1 MNQRTLKAKLN
12 FSGIGLHTGAAVN
25 MWVHPAAAGS
35 GIRFRRVDLEDKPE
49 VRALADYVVSTNR
62 CTTLQNKEAIVH
74 TVEHILSALAG
85 MQVDNALIE
94 LDNLEVPIMDGSA
107 ALFVEAIRDIGI
119 EDQGVSRKVFHLTE
133 NLYLKDE
140 EKDAELMIVP
150 SEHYDVT
157 VLVDYASDL
166 HGPQHAHLKS
176 LESYADEIAPSR
188 TFCML
193 RELEFLHSNNLIK
206 GGSLENAIVIADRE
220 VEEAELD
227 RLANLFHQPKV
238 RISDEGILDNNKLRF
253 RNEPARHKLLDVIG
267 DLSLVGTHLCAKF
280 IATKP
285 GHSSNVKFAAQIRKY
300 IQKNRHMIDAPIYDP
315 KQEPVFD
322 INQIE
327 KFLPHKYPFLLIDK
341 IIHMSE
347 TEVVSVKNVTVNE
360 PFFQGH
366 FPGNPVMPGVLQVEA
381 MAQTGGVLAMNVMD
395 KEQDYVTYFLSI
407 KEAKFR
413 AKVIPGDTLI
423 FKLELV
429 SPIRRGLCEMKGT
442 AYVGN
447 KLVSEAQLMAQVI
460 RVEADKRKS

>member
-1 MNQRTLKAKLN
+1 MNQHTLAEEIS
-12 FSGIGLHTGAAVN
+12 FSGIGLHTGAPVN
-25 MWVHPAAAGS
+25 MVVKPAAINT
-35 GIRFRRVDLEDKPE
+35 GIRFKRTDLEGEPE
-49 VRALADYVVSTNR
+49 VRAIADYVVSTNR
-62 CTTLQNKEAIVH
+62 CTTIQYKEAEVH

-85 MQVDNALIE
+85 LEVDNALIE

-107 ALFVEAIRDIGI
+107 GQFVEAIVAVGR
-119 EDQGVSRKVFHLTE
+119 EEQRANRKVFHLTE
-133 NLYLKDE
+133 NLYFKDE

-150 SEHYDVT
+150 SEEFDLT

-166 HGPQHAHLKS
+166 HGPQHAHLKGLQDYGS
-176 LESYADEIAPSR
+176 EVAPSR

-206 GGSLENAIVIADRE
+206 GGSLENAIVIADRH
-220 VEEAELD
+220 VEDAELD

-267 DLSLVGTHLCAKF
+267 DLSLAGIPLCAKF

-285 GHSSNVKFAAQIRKY
+285 GHSSNVKFAAQIKKY
-300 IQKNRHMIDAPIYDP
+300 VQKNRHMIDAPVYDP
-315 KQEPVFD
+315 KLEPVLD

-341 IIHMSE
+341 IIHLSE

-395 KEQDYVTYFLSI
+395 KEQNYVTYFLSI

-413 AKVIPGDTLI
+413 AKVIPGDTLV

-460 RVEADKRKS
+460 RVDS